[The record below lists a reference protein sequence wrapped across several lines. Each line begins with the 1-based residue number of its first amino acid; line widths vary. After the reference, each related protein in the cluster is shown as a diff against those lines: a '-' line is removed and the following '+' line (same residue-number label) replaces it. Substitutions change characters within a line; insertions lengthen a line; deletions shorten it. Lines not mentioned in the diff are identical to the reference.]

1 MAKLRLGSLADDK
14 PVKISLELPA
24 NVHRD
29 LVRYAA
35 ALANETGE
43 AQVSPER
50 LISPMLERFMAG
62 DRAFARHRNGKAS
75 RQPS

>member
-35 ALANETGE
+35 ALATETGE
-43 AQVSPER
+43 AQVPPER
-50 LISPMLERFMAG
+50 LIAPMLERFMAG
-62 DRAFARHRNGKAS
+62 DRGFARHRNGK
-75 RQPS
+75 

>member
-62 DRAFARHRNGKAS
+62 DRAFARHRSGKAS

>member
-35 ALANETGE
+35 ALATETGE

-50 LISPMLERFMAG
+50 LISPMLERFMAA
-62 DRAFARHRNGKAS
+62 DRAFARHRSGKAS
-75 RQPS
+75 RQPP

>member
-35 ALANETGE
+35 ALATETGE

-50 LISPMLERFMAG
+50 LIAPMLERFMAA
-62 DRAFARHRNGKAS
+62 DRAFTRHRNGKQAK
-75 RQPS
+75 PAP